1 MYGDNASKGS
11 HKEDAEALPGKG
23 ILCSDTESG
32 QIHASEHMKELEYF
46 RQLSLYIEIFYM
58 VKLLNLPDTVK
69 RSNRELDVRS
79 KILCLV
85 LTTSSCAKGM

>member
-46 RQLSLYIEIFYM
+46 RQLSHLH
-58 VKLLNLPDTVK
+58 
-69 RSNRELDVRS
+69 
-79 KILCLV
+79 
-85 LTTSSCAKGM
+85 